1 VWHRIAYSKIVKNLF
16 DIEPEFPSGFN
27 YLPQFINDAEEADLH
42 KAILKL
48 ELQPFVFRGYEAK
61 RKVMSFGYD
70 YHFNDR
76 SISPGIP
83 IPEDFYPLI
92 LKTANY
98 LKIPPHE
105 FKELL
110 VTAYPPGSVI
120 NWHRDAPPFELIA
133 GVSLLSDCNFKLRPY
148 QKIQQVRGSTISI
161 PVKRCSLYVMQGEVR
176 EEWEHSIAEMRA
188 LRYSITLRKLRQML
202 IS

>member
-1 VWHRIAYSKIVKNLF
+1 MKTLF
-16 DIEPEFPSGFN
+16 DIEPEFPAGFIYSPAFLN
-27 YLPQFINDAEEADLH
+27 TAEESDLH

-48 ELQPFVFRGYEAK
+48 DLQTVVFRGFEAK

-70 YHFNDR
+70 YHFNNR

-92 LKTANY
+92 QKTANY
-98 LKIPPHE
+98 LKIPSYKFE
-105 FKELL
+105 ELL

-133 GVSLLSDCNFKLRPY
+133 GISLLSDCNFKLRPY
-148 QKIQQVRGSTISI
+148 QKNKQVRGSTISI
-161 PVKRCSLYVMQGEVR
+161 PVQRCSLYVMQGEVR
-176 EEWEHSIAEMRA
+176 EEWEHSISETKT
-188 LRYSITLRKLRQML
+188 LRYSITLRTLRQQF
-202 IS
+202 